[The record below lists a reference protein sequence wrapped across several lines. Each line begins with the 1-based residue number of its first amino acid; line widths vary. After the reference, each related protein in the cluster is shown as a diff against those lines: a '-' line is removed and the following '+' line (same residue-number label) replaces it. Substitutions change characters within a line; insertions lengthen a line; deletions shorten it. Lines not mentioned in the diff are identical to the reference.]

1 MPTSRGPRHRKGE
14 QVAHNHLV
22 SILERRLKSCSTREL
37 AKKLGVSQAY
47 ISEITTGRKNV
58 GPELAR
64 KLGFKP
70 VPGIFEKL

>member
-1 MPTSRGPRHRKGE
+1 MPIIRGPRHRQGE

-22 SILERRLKSCSTREL
+22 SILEHRLKTCSTREL

-47 ISEITTGRKNV
+47 ISEVTTGRKNI
-58 GPELAR
+58 GPKLAK

-70 VPGIFEKL
+70 VTGIFEKL